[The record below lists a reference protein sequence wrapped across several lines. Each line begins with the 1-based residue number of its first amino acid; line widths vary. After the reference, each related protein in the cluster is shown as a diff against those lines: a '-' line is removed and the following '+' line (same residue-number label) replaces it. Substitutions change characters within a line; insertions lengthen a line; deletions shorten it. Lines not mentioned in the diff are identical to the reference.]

1 MFTAL
6 HIITEAWWVSHR
18 CFLKWIVMTLN
29 LHCYIVNFLSVN
41 SSLDW
46 TQSSLPLTSAHCP
59 YFTLFRQPRRSLS
72 LPSSKASWKLEDVIH
87 YPLRETSFNLHT
99 HDTFLELLTCTQIC
113 PVLPH
118 FLHKCGGQDKSPE
131 DRHSLDWWAPHSITL
146 KLEQTK
152 IIYYKLK
159 LCHFNIWPSTTDSNK
174 LQYML
179 RQK

>member
-59 YFTLFRQPRRSLS
+59 YFTLLRQHRRSLS
-72 LPSSKASWKLEDVIH
+72 LPSSKASWKLEYVIH
-87 YPLRETSFNLHT
+87 DPLREISFNLHT
-99 HDTFLELLTCTQIC
+99 HDTFLELLTCTRIC

-118 FLHKCGGQDKSPE
+118 FLHKCGGQDKRAE
-131 DRHSLDWWAPHSITL
+131 DRHSLTGEHHTASHLHWS
-146 KLEQTK
+146 
-152 IIYYKLK
+152 KLK
-159 LCHFNIWPSTTDSNK
+159 LYRGHFNIWPSTTDSNK
-174 LQYML
+174 PVYATSEVN
-179 RQK
+179 RQ